1 MANPPTIVLA
11 LRAEASS
18 DNAIQP
24 TVKNV
29 IDVPPTVGSPNDV
42 LPRRSTRRCRG
53 RAGDRFQPI
62 GSNFSLKLTDDEI
75 DEDIYALTG
84 ALPHHHPR
92 RRPAPLQEMLNV
104 RTPPLPPL
112 LPPHPFFSV
121 FPRFTI
127 IRFDFSRSINYFMFP
142 FYIQISISILI
153 HLI

>member
-1 MANPPTIVLA
+1 MANPPTIILA
-11 LRAEASS
+11 LRAEAPS

-29 IDVPPTVGSPNDV
+29 IDVPPTVGSSNDV
-42 LPRRSTRRCRG
+42 LPRWSTRRRRG

-92 RRPAPLQEMLNV
+92 RRPAPLQEMLNRLV
-104 RTPPLPPL
+104 PGGPLDGLTPETYPLR
-112 LPPHPFFSV
+112 PHDP
-121 FPRFTI
+121 
-127 IRFDFSRSINYFMFP
+127 
-142 FYIQISISILI
+142 
-153 HLI
+153 